1 LGESFLRN
9 LSLNLTR
16 YWYMKYLYNNNNNWL
31 INTLSE
37 GLQHLLFCINPS
49 TFNFY
54 LESIY
59 IIINGLIQSIQGI
72 TVSILYCFTNS
83 EVIAYSLVENM

>member
-9 LSLNLTR
+9 LSLNLKESPKTLNLTR
-16 YWYMKYLYNNNNNWL
+16 YCWL
-31 INTLSE
+31 INNLSK

-83 EVIAYSLVENM
+83 EVIAYSLVQNM